1 MKLILTEQ
9 QLTRLMCEEALVES
23 MFHKGMSF
31 QEIVMAVRKLGK
43 KGLLTASVIAN
54 IVLAFGLNQA
64 QKKALENIAGIE
76 QAVEQ
81 RKKAC
86 EYNTVEGRWE
96 KNPEAWQEVS
106 NDALATVYNAVPGQC
121 NNDVLHT
128 ASMFKLNLKDVLS
141 QRVIAMERTFMKE
154 LGFHNMVSDG
164 GFGVTI
170 NDALLGITPLDRDK
184 VIALIDECKENNKGI
199 FILVKTSNPSS
210 ADIQDKVDENGEN
223 IYESVAK
230 HVKKCGEELIGETNY
245 TSIGAVV
252 GATFPKEALKLRKIM
267 DNNIFL
273 VPGYGAQGAT
283 AKDIINCFNEDGLGA
298 LINAS
303 RSIIY
308 AYMKNSNV
316 ETCSKEEYI
325 KSVKKATIEMRE
337 DIYLE
342 LKNSKNS
349 LKY

>member
-43 KGLLTASVIAN
+43 KGLLTASIITN

-86 EYNTVEGRWE
+86 EYNAVEGRWE
-96 KNPEAWQEVS
+96 KNPEAWHEVS

-154 LGFHNMVSDG
+154 LGLKYGDVVYVEGTGKWDG
-164 GFGVTI
+164 PWQIQDTMNKRFAGMH
-170 NDALLGITPLDRDK
+170 K
-184 VIALIDECKENNKGI
+184 ID
-199 FILVKTSNPSS
+199 ILVP
-210 ADIQDKVDENGEN
+210 
-223 IYESVAK
+223 
-230 HVKKCGEELIGETNY
+230 
-245 TSIGAVV
+245 
-252 GATFPKEALKLRKIM
+252 
-267 DNNIFL
+267 NNIKNGKWNGVKIS
-273 VPGYGAQGAT
+273 VPTSEQFKADAQS
-283 AKDIINCFNEDGLGA
+283 N
-298 LINAS
+298 
-303 RSIIY
+303 
-308 AYMKNSNV
+308 MKP
-316 ETCSKEEYI
+316 
-325 KSVKKATIEMRE
+325 SV
-337 DIYLE
+337 
-342 LKNSKNS
+342 
-349 LKY
+349 